1 MKHTLEE
8 LEKRLELI
16 QEEINSMQDY
26 LNKLRLYILTSN
38 MSHGSTAQRKD
49 N

>member
-8 LEKRLELI
+8 LEKRIEHI

-26 LNKLRLYILTSN
+26 LNKLRLYILASN
-38 MSHGSTAQRKD
+38 MSQGKTAQRKD